1 MPDKSILQGAR
12 ERHRDS
18 LIKFILSVIS
28 LVLTS
33 GFVFLLHIR
42 L

>member
-1 MPDKSILQGAR
+1 MPAKHILQDER

-18 LIKFILSVIS
+18 LIKFVLSAIS